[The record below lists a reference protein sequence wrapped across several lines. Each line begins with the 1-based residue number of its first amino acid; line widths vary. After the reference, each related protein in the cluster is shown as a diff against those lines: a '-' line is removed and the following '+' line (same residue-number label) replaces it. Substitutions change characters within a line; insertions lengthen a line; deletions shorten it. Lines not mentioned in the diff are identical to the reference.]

1 MQFRSVAIVFAILAL
16 TGCGGGGGGD
26 TPTPP
31 APPPPQAFLVST
43 QAGTGGSISPAS
55 TSVLQGNSTGFS
67 VTTNTG
73 FSIDNVSGCGGSLS
87 GSTYT
92 TGAINAAC
100 TVSASFKKLS
110 FNVSASGSAGGTIT
124 PVSQQILYGDTA
136 TLNVKADSGFV
147 TSAVTGCN
155 GQLQGEVYRTGAI
168 TADCKV
174 EAVFA
179 ASSFQVTTQVSTG
192 GKLSL
197 QNPQVK
203 FGETLQFTLLP
214 DTGFDIT
221 TATGCG
227 GQLSGAVFTTAPIT
241 AACTVEAR
249 FNPDHL
255 VVFPDPQ
262 LDRVVRKALQLDASI
277 SITKT
282 QLAELTML
290 YASSEGLIN
299 LHGLQYAVGL
309 RDLTVSYNQIVDIT
323 PLQELRH
330 LNWLNLTENPITNL
344 KPLSKLLALKV
355 LDIFYIPTTD
365 LTPLAGLKLT
375 SVGLSNQAAFDL
387 SPLQNMPISRF
398 SMWSSAT
405 TDISVLADAPLQFL
419 HLHESKVKDLSVLKN
434 LSGLERV
441 FVTGTEV
448 VDLSPLQQARSLS
461 VLDMINTSLQDLT
474 VLETLNFGNEAYV
487 SISGCIDQTG
497 YSRHLEQ
504 LNALKVKFKLNLYI
518 GAEKRQ
524 DCPDTLAGTTFS
536 LNAQVVDRTLHYN
549 WQFSGLKHPGQCA
562 VYLDLDDQQPG
573 RPASP
578 LQACAASGSATFA
591 GYQADQFRP
600 ALWFDNGIGGEKLIT
615 HGEVGTAPASAKLQ
629 SLDLSQIT
637 ISAKQQLVAER
648 EGLLRLHV
656 TAAQSPLLLPQFQL
670 ELQLNGNIQLLATTN
685 PNKLPVSKV
694 HRSQTDSYQAI
705 IPANWMKPGLK
716 VTVMQDGQAVR
727 SLTPVFAESRPLAIR
742 VVPIQLGANVAT
754 LPDLATI
761 QTTIKTFWPF
771 SQVDVRARAPYQ
783 LKAGGEKSTAYV
795 MLSELEDLRTIEG
808 EGVYYYGYFKPEMG
822 NGCCGGLGYVGYP
835 VAVGFDTD
843 GGDILAHELGHN
855 FGRQHVNCGNPSG
868 PDPDYPYAPSSVG
881 SVGLSLDLK
890 KWYSPAEYHDV
901 MSYCSP
907 QHVSDYNVAAVQDFV
922 LKNPPAEFPKT
933 QQVQQAQQ
941 LQSAKASRGL
951 YLAGTLSGN
960 TVQIRTLLPLSR
972 APSYTS
978 SSSHLIKVLDGQGS
992 WHQFNLQLLQ
1002 IDHQPDNSNRDFRV
1016 ELPEMTI
1023 QRFEIWQADVLLA
1036 AQDNRSFSVGG
1047 NPAQQQLQQQRSAS
1061 QFQLAEK
1068 SNEICVNWPAAQDAT
1083 VSLIYQLDGQDTVLA
1098 LNETAGNFCRDSSAL
1113 PSGGDWRLVWR
1124 QQLSVREFRQP
1135 R

>member
-1 MQFRSVAIVFAILAL
+1 MQFRTVAFAAAIMVLA
-16 TGCGGGGGGD
+16 GCGGGGGD
-26 TPTPP
+26 SSTPP
-31 APPPPQAFLVST
+31 APPTPTSFLVST
-43 QAGTGGSISPAS
+43 QAGTGGSVSPAS
-55 TSVLQGNSTGFS
+55 TSVLQGNSTSFS

-92 TGAINAAC
+92 TGAITAAC
-100 TVSASFKKLS
+100 TVTASFKKLS
-110 FNVSASGSAGGTIT
+110 FTVSASGSAGGTIT
-124 PVSQQILYGDTA
+124 PVLQQILYGDTA
-136 TLNVKADSGFV
+136 TINVKADSGFV

-179 ASSFQVTTQVSTG
+179 ASSFQVTTQVSAG

-221 TATGCG
+221 TAKGCG
-227 GQLSGAVFTTAPIT
+227 GKLSGAVFTTAPIT

-255 VVFPDPQ
+255 VVFPDAQ
-262 LDRVVRKALQLDASI
+262 LDRVVRQALQLDAS
-277 SITKT
+277 SPITKT
-282 QLAELTML
+282 QLAELPVL
-290 YASSEGLIN
+290 NAGYEGIADLQ
-299 LHGLQYAVGL
+299 GLQYAVGL
-309 RDLTVSYNQIVDIT
+309 FVLDVTRNDITDLT
-323 PLQELRH
+323 PLQGLEQLFRLR
-330 LNWLNLTENPITNL
+330 LSYNPITDL
-344 KPLSKLLALKV
+344 RPISKLVKLGELKMFD
-355 LDIFYIPTTD
+355 LHTTD
-365 LTPLAGLKLT
+365 LTPLAGLKLHDLGLGYAEDFDLT
-375 SVGLSNQAAFDL
+375 PIQNLPLSNFYLWSAGNTDL
-387 SPLQNMPISRF
+387 SPLAQTPLRYLN
-398 SMWSSAT
+398 
-405 TDISVLADAPLQFL
+405 LAD
-419 HLHESKVKDLSVLKN
+419 SKVQDLSVLKN
-434 LSGLERV
+434 LSNLWHVAISGTD
-441 FVTGTEV
+441 VTDITPLLQSNRLSALGMSNTKIN
-448 VDLSPLQQARSLS
+448 DLS
-461 VLDMINTSLQDLT
+461 
-474 VLETLNFGNEAYV
+474 VLETLNFSDGAGIN
-487 SISGCIDQTG
+487 ISGCLDQTG

-504 LNALKVKFKLNLYI
+504 LNALKIKFNLDLNI
-518 GAEKRQ
+518 GTEKRQ

-536 LNAQVVDRTLHYN
+536 LNAQVVDRTLQYN
-549 WQFSGLKHPGQCA
+549 WQISGLNHPGQCA

-573 RPASP
+573 RLAAP

-600 ALWFDNGIGGEKLIT
+600 ALWFDNGIGGEKLIRI
-615 HGEVGTAPASAKLQ
+615 GEVGTAPASAKLQ

-648 EGLLRLHV
+648 DGLLRLHV

-670 ELQLNGNIQLLATTN
+670 QLQLNGNTQLLTTAI
-685 PNKLPVSKV
+685 PNKLPTSKI
-694 HRSQTDSYQAI
+694 HRSLTDAYQAI
-705 IPANWMKPGLK
+705 IPANWMKAGLQI
-716 VTVMQDGQAVR
+716 TVLQDGQAVR
-727 SLTPVFAESRPLAIR
+727 SLTPQFAEPRPLAIR
-742 VVPIQLGANVAT
+742 VVPIQLGDKVAT
-754 LPDLATI
+754 LPDLTTI
-761 QTTIKTFWPF
+761 QATVKTFWPF
-771 SQVDVRARAPYQ
+771 SQVEVRARAPYQ
-783 LKAGGEKSTAYV
+783 LKAGGDKSTANV

-822 NGCCGGLGYVGYP
+822 DGCCGGLGYVGYP

-855 FGRQHVNCGNPSG
+855 FGREHVNCGNPSG

-922 LKNPPAEFPKT
+922 LKNPPAAFPQT
-933 QQVQQAQQ
+933 QQTQQQQ
-941 LQSAKASRGL
+941 LPSAKAARGL

-960 TVQIRTLLPLSR
+960 KVQIRTLLPLSR
-972 APSYTS
+972 APAYTS
-978 SSSHLIKVLDGQGS
+978 NSGHLIKVLDGQGS

-1002 IDHQPDNSNRDFRV
+1002 IDHQPDNSSRDFRV

-1047 NPAQQQLQQQRSAS
+1047 NAAQQPLRSAS

-1068 SNEICVNWPAAQDAT
+1068 SNEICVNWPAEQDAN
-1083 VSLIYQLDGQDTVLA
+1083 VSLLYQLGGQDTVLA
-1098 LNETAGNFCRDSSAL
+1098 LNETAGTFCRDSSAL
-1113 PSGGDWRLVWR
+1113 ASGGDWRLIWR
-1124 QQLSVREFRQP
+1124 QQLTVREFRQQ

>member
-1 MQFRSVAIVFAILAL
+1 MQFRTVAFAAAIMVLA
-16 TGCGGGGGGD
+16 GCGGGGGD
-26 TPTPP
+26 SSTPP
-31 APPPPQAFLVST
+31 APPTPTSFLVST
-43 QAGTGGSISPAS
+43 QAGTGGSVSPAS
-55 TSVLQGNSTGFS
+55 TSVLQGNSTSFS

-92 TGAINAAC
+92 TGAITAAC
-100 TVSASFKKLS
+100 TVTASFKKLS
-110 FNVSASGSAGGTIT
+110 FTVSASGSAGGTIT
-124 PVSQQILYGDTA
+124 PVLQQILYGDTA
-136 TLNVKADSGFV
+136 TINVKADSGFV

-179 ASSFQVTTQVSTG
+179 ASSFQVTTQVSAG

-227 GQLSGAVFTTAPIT
+227 GKLSGAVFTTAPIT

-255 VVFPDPQ
+255 VVFPDAQ
-262 LDRVVRKALQLDASI
+262 LDRVVRKALQLDASTP
-277 SITKT
+277 ITKT
-282 QLAELTML
+282 QLAKLGML
-290 YASSEGLIN
+290 YASSEGLTN
-299 LHGLQYAVGL
+299 LHGLQHAVGL
-309 RDLTVSYNQIVDIT
+309 HYLSVSYNQIVDIT
-323 PLQELRH
+323 PLQELRL
-330 LNWLNLTENPITNL
+330 LNWLNLTENPIIDL
-344 KPLSKLLALKV
+344 KPLSNLLALEV

-448 VDLSPLQQARSLS
+448 VDLSPLQQAKRLS

-487 SISGCIDQTG
+487 SISGCIDQSG

-504 LNALKVKFKLNLYI
+504 LNALKSKFNLDLYI
-518 GAEKRQ
+518 GAEKRK
-524 DCPDTLAGTTFS
+524 DCADTLAGTTLS
-536 LNAQVVDRTLHYN
+536 LNAQVVDRTLQYN
-549 WQFSGLKHPGQCA
+549 WQFSGLNHPGQCA

-573 RPASP
+573 RPAAP

-600 ALWFDNGIGGEKLIT
+600 ALWFDNGVGGEKLVTI
-615 HGEVGTAPASAKLQ
+615 GEVGTAPASAKLQ

-637 ISAKQQLVAER
+637 ISAKQKLVAER
-648 EGLLRLHV
+648 DGLLRLHV

-670 ELQLNGNIQLLATTN
+670 QLQLNGNTQLLTTAI
-685 PNKLPVSKV
+685 PNKLPTSKI
-694 HRSQTDSYQAI
+694 HRSLTDAYQAI
-705 IPANWMKPGLK
+705 IPANWMKAGLQI
-716 VTVMQDGQAVR
+716 TVLQDGQAVR
-727 SLTPVFAESRPLAIR
+727 SLTPQFAEPRPLAIR
-742 VVPIQLGANVAT
+742 VVPIQLGDKVAT
-754 LPDLATI
+754 LPDLTTI
-761 QTTIKTFWPF
+761 QATVKTFWPF
-771 SQVDVRARAPYQ
+771 SQVEVRARAPYQ
-783 LKAGGEKSTAYV
+783 LKAGGDKSTAYV

-822 NGCCGGLGYVGYP
+822 DGCCGGLGYVGYP

-855 FGRQHVNCGNPSG
+855 FGREHVNCGNPSG

-922 LKNPPAEFPKT
+922 LKNPPAAFP
-933 QQVQQAQQ
+933 QAQQ
-941 LQSAKASRGL
+941 TQQQQLPSAKAARGF

-972 APSYTS
+972 APVYSS

-1002 IDHQPDNSNRDFRV
+1002 IDHQPDNSSRDFRV

-1023 QRFEIWQADVLLA
+1023 QSFEIWQGDVLLA
-1036 AQDNRSFSVGG
+1036 APDNRSFSVGG
-1047 NPAQQQLQQQRSAS
+1047 NAAQQPLRSAS

-1068 SNEICVNWPAAQDAT
+1068 SNEICVNWPADQDVT
-1083 VSLIYQLDGQDTVLA
+1083 VSLLYQLDGQDTVLA
-1098 LNETAGNFCRDSSAL
+1098 LNETAGTFCRDSSAL
-1113 PSGGDWRLVWR
+1113 PSGGDWRLIWR
-1124 QQLSVREFRQP
+1124 QQLTVREFRQQ